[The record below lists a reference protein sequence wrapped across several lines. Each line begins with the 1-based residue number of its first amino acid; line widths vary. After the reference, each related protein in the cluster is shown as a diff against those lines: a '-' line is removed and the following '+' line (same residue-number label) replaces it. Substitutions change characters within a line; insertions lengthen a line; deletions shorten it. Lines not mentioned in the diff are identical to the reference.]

1 MKKIIAILTLLALLL
16 CGCGEGATTS
26 GDGNEKPNTSCTLSD
41 GCDESTGDTATAEI
55 NLKPT
60 SAREALENAMKS
72 IKNLDEDGISYYFT
86 QDFWDW
92 MLSAKDQNK
101 FALVK
106 KAFPYMTYEISNVE
120 VISDTVVK
128 GTVKIKAVDMG
139 YLYLD
144 VQTRLNDWS
153 NAMLLEDY
161 EITYEGRQN
170 EMYRIFESELDD
182 PATFTYS
189 EQEVTIYAH
198 KSESGAW
205 FTAADESGFGVAFQ
219 SLQWALCGTVTWG
232 MGM

>member
-219 SLQWALCGTVTWG
+219 SLQWALFGTVTWG

>member
-1 MKKIIAILTLLALLL
+1 MKKIIAVLTLLALLL
-16 CGCGEGATTS
+16 CGCGEGTTAS

-41 GCDESTGDTATAEI
+41 CEEGAGDTATAEI

-72 IKNLDEDGISYYFT
+72 IKNLDEDGVSYYFT
-86 QDFWDW
+86 HDFWDW
-92 MLSAKDQNK
+92 MLSAKEQNK

-106 KAFPYMTYEISNVE
+106 KAFDYMTYEISNVE

-153 NAMLLEDY
+153 NAMLLGDY

-170 EMYRIFESELDD
+170 ELYRIFESELDD

-219 SLQWALCGTVTWG
+219 SLQWALFGTVTWG
-232 MGM
+232 YGMG

>member
-16 CGCGEGATTS
+16 CGCGEGTTAS
-26 GDGNEKPNTSCTLSD
+26 GDGNKKPNTSCTLSD
-41 GCDESTGDTATAEI
+41 GCDESVGDTATAEI

-60 SAREALENAMKS
+60 SAQEALENAMKS
-72 IKNLDEDGISYYFT
+72 IKNLDEDGVSYYFT

-153 NAMLLEDY
+153 NAMLLGDY
-161 EITYEGRQN
+161 EVTYEGRQN

-219 SLQWALCGTVTWG
+219 SLQWALFGTVTWG